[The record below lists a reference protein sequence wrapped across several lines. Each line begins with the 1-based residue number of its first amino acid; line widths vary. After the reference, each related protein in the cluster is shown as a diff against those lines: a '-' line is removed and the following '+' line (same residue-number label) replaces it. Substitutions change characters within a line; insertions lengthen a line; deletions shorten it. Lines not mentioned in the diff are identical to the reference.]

1 MAENGKIFKLC
12 RVHNY
17 IDYSNA
23 IDNGVNMI
31 GLHAVSSNLE
41 SYIVS
46 EQQYCPINKT
56 IFRNNRNLPISDYEI
71 DGIRDLIKR
80 IDNEVP
86 VALVIEDDL
95 EIRQIKE
102 CIQFYNL
109 DNQNLILQLH
119 FRAFGNKILQLKE
132 VFKNRIICTVG
143 LNQLDFESYINEL
156 NQILDPDN
164 DFLLIDF
171 SKHQPDYI
179 SNSMEICTKPAI
191 EILESRICSLK
202 KNKLP
207 LLIADD
213 TSVDQMRK
221 YLKFLDVNDIDIS
234 GIDMQNAVE
243 LDKKD
248 IRYEIIEGNN
258 GQLIQVKVR
267 KSREKLQKWKSFL
280 SDDFSSKNNFIK
292 LGEVFF

>member
-1 MAENGKIFKLC
+1 MARTGKIFKLC
-12 RVHNY
+12 RVHNF

-23 IDNGVNMI
+23 IENGVNMI
-31 GLHAVSSNLE
+31 GIHAVYSNVE
-41 SYIVS
+41 SYISS
-46 EQQYCPINKT
+46 EQQHSPINKT
-56 IFRNNRNLPISDYEI
+56 IFRSDRNLPISDYEI

-80 IDNEVP
+80 IDNDVP

-102 CIQFYNL
+102 CIKFYNL
-109 DNQNLILQLH
+109 GNKNLILQLH
-119 FRAFGNKILQLKE
+119 FRACGNKILQLKE

-143 LNQLDFESYINEL
+143 LNQFDFESYINEL
-156 NQILDPDN
+156 NQILNPEN

-191 EILESRICSLK
+191 EILESRIYTLK

-213 TSVDQMRK
+213 TSVDQMRL
-221 YLKFLDVNDIDIS
+221 YLQVLDVNDIVIS

-243 LDKKD
+243 FDKKD
-248 IRYEIIEGNN
+248 IRYKIIEGNN
-258 GQLIQVKVR
+258 KELIQVKVR
-267 KSREKLQKWKSFL
+267 KSRVKLQKWKSF
-280 SDDFSSKNNFIK
+280 SFDNFGLK
-292 LGEVFF
+292 K

>member
-1 MAENGKIFKLC
+1 MARTGKIFKLC
-12 RVHNY
+12 RVHNS

-23 IDNGVNMI
+23 IENGVNMI
-31 GLHAVSSNLE
+31 GIHAVYSNVE
-41 SYIVS
+41 SYIAS

-56 IFRNNRNLPISDYEI
+56 IFRSDRNLPISDYEI

-80 IDNEVP
+80 IDSDVP

-102 CIQFYNL
+102 CIKFYNL
-109 DNQNLILQLH
+109 GNKNLILQLH
-119 FRAFGNKILQLKE
+119 FRACGNKILQLKE

-143 LNQLDFESYINEL
+143 LNQFDFESYINEL
-156 NQILDPDN
+156 NQILNPEN

-191 EILESRICSLK
+191 EILESRIYTLK

-213 TSVDQMRK
+213 TSVDQMRL
-221 YLKFLDVNDIDIS
+221 YLQVLDVNDIVIS

-243 LDKKD
+243 FDKKD
-248 IRYEIIEGNN
+248 IRYKIIEGNN
-258 GQLIQVKVR
+258 RKLIQVKVR
-267 KSREKLQKWKSFL
+267 KSRVKLQKWKSF
-280 SDDFSSKNNFIK
+280 SFDNFGLK
-292 LGEVFF
+292 K